1 MKKQA
6 GRGNTQK
13 EVATM
18 AYEVK
23 PYKPLGEL
31 ANLREEMDKMW
42 NRFFGEW
49 PSMAPFRGEWS
60 PSLDVSETKE
70 SIVVRAEVP
79 GLEAKDIDISLADDV
94 LTIKGKR
101 EQEMEEKDENY
112 HRVERSYGSF
122 SRSVRLPREVRSD
135 QIKAAYKNGVLK
147 ITLPKSQEAKE
158 IKIKVE

>member
-1 MKKQA
+1 
-6 GRGNTQK
+6 
-13 EVATM
+13 
-18 AYEVK
+18 
-23 PYKPLGEL
+23 
-31 ANLREEMDKMW
+31 MW